1 MEMTEALMD
10 QMDAYLEGTMSASE
24 RQSFEK
30 ELENNAE
37 LAEMLEAHRSA
48 VLSIES
54 VGVKADLQQIM
65 AQNRAVKPAKVRSFN
80 RTVLSIAASL
90 LVLVGAFFILKSGA
104 GSSAQK
110 LYQAYYQTDPGLP
123 TLMGS
128 TDNAL
133 FDDAMVDFKSGDYD
147 SALEKFNDLASRD
160 ATNDTLLFYQG
171 VSSLEIGDTEM
182 ALTFLSQIDLTEST
196 WAEKTEWTQAMI
208 YLANDN
214 VSGAQPL
221 LEKIANTTSHRYR
234 DRAVEVLDQLTE

>member
-10 QMDAYLEGTMSASE
+10 QMDAYLEGTMTAAE
-24 RQSFEK
+24 RQSFER
-30 ELENNAE
+30 ELDNNTE
-37 LAEMLEAHRSA
+37 LAEMLDAHRSTIF
-48 VLSIES
+48 SIES
-54 VGVKADLQQIM
+54 VGVKADLQQIV
-65 AQNRAVKPAKVRSFN
+65 AQNRVAKPTKVRSFN

-90 LVLVGAFFILKSGA
+90 LVLVGAFFILKPGA

-133 FDDAMVDFKSGDYD
+133 FDDAMVDFKSGNYD
-147 SALEKFNDLASRD
+147 VALEKFNDLAARD

-171 VSSLEIGDTEM
+171 VSALEIGDTEM
-182 ALTFLSQIDLTEST
+182 ALTFLSQIDQTQST

-214 VSGAQPL
+214 VSGAQTL
-221 LEKIANTTSHRYR
+221 LEKIANTTGHRYR
-234 DRAVEVLDQLTE
+234 DQAVEVLDQLSE